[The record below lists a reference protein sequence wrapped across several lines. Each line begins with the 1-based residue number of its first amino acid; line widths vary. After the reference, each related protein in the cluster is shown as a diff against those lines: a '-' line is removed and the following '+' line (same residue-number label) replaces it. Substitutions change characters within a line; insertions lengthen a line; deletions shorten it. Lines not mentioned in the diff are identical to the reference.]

1 MIVGTILKPQKRNTD
16 FIALLD
22 VVEDGMYNKK
32 RQDKETLF
40 NHKSLLSSP
49 SLT

>member
-1 MIVGTILKPQKRNTD
+1 MIVGTILKPKKCNTD

-22 VVEDGMYNKK
+22 MVEDGMYNKK
-32 RQDKETLF
+32 RKDKETLF